1 MKIPFL
7 FLAATAASACGA
19 ESLPAH
25 IVQDLPPELDPR
37 LAPPFEAPAHIVRDI
52 NAAETAEREA
62 AMVPL
67 DRTRLDSDFMRAAE
81 EFAAREKKADADMQS
96 FFIEAKVAA
105 PSAKPNAPAVGSGA
119 GQTAPESQAES
130 LRVTCADGMYFDED
144 QGVFVFLRDVKL
156 RDPSLSLDCDN
167 QLKIFLA
174 RDDRKKKSEPRKDQK
189 NAPELAKVDFNF
201 NFSQPRLVTA
211 DGNVVIKRKDKKGD
225 MMEARGDKLSY
236 DGITGEIIM
245 TGDKLYLS
253 QGNLS
258 GDVTGPGAFIR
269 IYKDGHVYVK
279 GRRNVINATG
289 LKALQ
294 EKKK

>member
-7 FLAATAASACGA
+7 LLTALAATAQGA
-19 ESLPAH
+19 EPLPAH

-37 LAPPFEAPAHIVRDI
+37 LAPPFEAPASIVRDLDAQE
-52 NAAETAEREA
+52 AAAREA
-62 AMVPL
+62 AMSPVDRAKL
-67 DRTRLDSDFMRAAE
+67 DADLAHATER
-81 EFAAREKKADADMQS
+81 FAAREQTADADMQA
-96 FFIEAKVAA
+96 FFIETKVTA
-105 PSAKPNAPAVGSGA
+105 PSGKPAPQTSVPA
-119 GQTAPESQAES
+119 GQRQTAASGDS
-130 LRVTCADGMYFDED
+130 LQVSCADGMYFDED
-144 QGVFVFLRDVKL
+144 KGVFVFLRDVKL

-174 RDDRKKKSEPRKDQK
+174 KDETKAKKAPKKASNNE
-189 NAPELAKVDFNF
+189 PELAKVDFGF
-201 NFSQPRLVTA
+201 DFSRPRLVTA
-211 DGNVVIKRKDKKGD
+211 DGNVVIKRKDEKGN
-225 MMEARGDKLSY
+225 MMEARGDKLTY

-253 QGNLS
+253 RGEIS

-269 IYKDGHVYVK
+269 IYKDGHAYVK
-279 GRRNVINATG
+279 GSRNTLKAKG